1 MRLSKK
7 IAAVAL
13 AAVMSVSMLTA
24 CGGTDAPS
32 SSNPGSSSS
41 SSSSSSAD
49 SSSSSGSSGSASDS
63 SSSSS
68 SSGSSSNSGTEDK
81 EENVA
86 YKNSRTARFYQKLG
100 TSYTLGA
107 KLDVTVNDQ
116 SGTAD
121 VLIVTN
127 GSRTYQRATIQS
139 NGDAESQT
147 QTMLVDK
154 TKQKMWYLIPGYLI
168 PGGEESLKEQGK
180 LGYCRSVTISGTS
193 TGGDVLDNVMP
204 NEGLKFKQETKGNY
218 YIESQSFAVL
228 TDEGLV
234 EYAIAYYFEGNDS
247 APKYVDVKASLGG
260 KEITTLRM
268 TFTRIE
274 SKADAKYLDFETILN
289 QYIDITDKS
298 PSTVQAH
305 EPSVAGLI
313 LG

>member
-13 AAVMSVSMLTA
+13 AAVMAVSLLTA
-24 CGGTDAPS
+24 CGDNDAPS

-81 EENVA
+81 KENVA
-86 YKNSRTARFYQKLG
+86 YKNSRTGRFYQKLG
-100 TSYTLGA
+100 TSYTLGM

-121 VLIVTN
+121 VLTVTS
-127 GSRTYQRATIQS
+127 GGRTYQQATVQS
-139 NGDAESQT
+139 NDGTES

-154 TKQKMWYLIPGYLI
+154 TKQKMWYLIPM
-168 PGGEESLKEQGK
+168 EDENTKEQGK

-193 TGGDVLDNVMP
+193 TGDDVLGNVMP

-228 TDEGLV
+228 TDEGLA
-234 EYAIAYYFEGNDS
+234 EYAIAYYYEGNS
-247 APKYVDVKASLGG
+247 SEPKYVDVKTSLGS
-260 KEITTLRM
+260 KEIITIHM

-274 SKADAKYLDFETILN
+274 SKADAKYLDFETILK
-289 QYIDITDKS
+289 QYIDITDKMQ
-298 PSTVQAH
+298 STVQAH
-305 EPSVAGLI
+305 EPSIASLI

>member
-13 AAVMSVSMLTA
+13 AAVMSVSLLTA

-49 SSSSSGSSGSASDS
+49 SSSSSGSASDS

-100 TSYTLGA
+100 TSHTLGM
-107 KLDVTVNDQ
+107 KLDVTSDDESV
-116 SGTAD
+116 TAD
-121 VLIVTN
+121 MLVVTS
-127 GSRTYQRATIQS
+127 GGRSYQQITFQS
-139 NGDAESQT
+139 NGSGGDQT
-147 QTMLVDK
+147 LLIDQ
-154 TKQKMWYLIPGYLI
+154 TKQKIWYLIS
-168 PGGEESLKEQGK
+168 GEDESVKEQGK
-180 LGYCRSVTISGTS
+180 LGYCYSEPISGTS
-193 TGGDVLDNVMP
+193 TGGVP
-204 NEGLKFKQETKGNY
+204 NEVVPVNGLKFKKETKGNY
-218 YIESQSFAVL
+218 YIETQSYPVPAHDGKGEMV
-228 TDEGLV
+228 
-234 EYAIAYYFEGNDS
+234 IAYYYEGNS
-247 APKYVDVKASLGG
+247 SVPKYVDVKESLGSEG
-260 KEITTLRM
+260 IITIRM

-274 SKADAKYLDFETILN
+274 YKADAKYLDFETILK
-289 QYIDITDKS
+289 QYIDVTNKIPT
-298 PSTVQAH
+298 TVQAH
-305 EPSVAGLI
+305 EPSIASLI